1 MKVILVCSDARSRF
15 QEILNPK
22 TWAHKKARH
31 FPETIE
37 FIQNLLGNEEIWEA
51 TFDKPLKINQNFFYS
66 KDSQLGKYHMLYWL
80 FQNRLY
86 VIKDSNLYSSEE
98 CELLVRDE
106 FDKNRRKFERLKS
119 KFDGTEGERV
129 SRREKIIESVRI
141 EVWRRDG
148 GQCARCGSKE
158 RLEYDHIVPVS
169 KGGSNTARNI
179 ELLCERC
186 NREKSDRIQ

>member
-1 MKVILVCSDARSRF
+1 MKVILVCADAKSRF
-15 QEILNPK
+15 LQMLNPK
-22 TWAHKKARH
+22 TWVYQKAKLY
-31 FPETIE
+31 PETIE
-37 FIQNLLGNEEIWEA
+37 FIHAILDNEELWELTFDRPLCVKHNLL
-51 TFDKPLKINQNFFYS
+51 YS
-66 KDSQLGKYHMLYWL
+66 KGSRLHDYYMQYWL

-86 VIKDSNLYSSEE
+86 VIKDSYLYSPDE

-119 KFDGTEGERV
+119 KFDNTEGERV

-141 EVWRRDG
+141 EVWRRDE